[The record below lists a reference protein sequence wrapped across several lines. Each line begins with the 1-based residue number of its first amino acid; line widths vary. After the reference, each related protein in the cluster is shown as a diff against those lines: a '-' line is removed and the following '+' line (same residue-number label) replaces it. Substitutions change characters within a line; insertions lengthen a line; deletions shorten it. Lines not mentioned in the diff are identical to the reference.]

1 MKAAL
6 RLLPFLAA
14 LPACEQVIEP
24 DLPEHRP
31 RLVLHAFFTNDG
43 VWSAHVGRSF
53 PILELQLTADER
65 PAVADAA
72 VALLAG
78 DRAVGEL
85 EFDDAAQE
93 YVFGDSALQAGE
105 TYSLRVSAPGFETV
119 RATDAVPMPVPT
131 SVLSYRALPSSRYGS
146 GGWVEFSFELEIED
160 PPGEANY
167 YQVSLYRVFTGRGAS
182 RLYLSTNDPS
192 ILADNNVDGSPLEEG
207 KFEGYAPYFRDT
219 LFDGRTHEIELSTD
233 FDSGMPRSRV
243 SESEPDLSGIHL
255 QVLYISEA
263 YYQYLKSARL
273 HDYTL
278 DNPFAEPL
286 NVYGNV
292 ENGYGIFAG
301 YSSRTLEF
309 AREQE

>member
-14 LPACEQVIEP
+14 LCACEQVIEP

-31 RLVLHAFFTNDG
+31 RLVLHAIFTNDG

-53 PILELQLTADER
+53 PILELQLTASER

-78 DRAVGEL
+78 DRVVGDL
-85 EFDDAAQE
+85 EFDDAAQA
-93 YVFGDSALQAGE
+93 YVFGDSALQAGK

-131 SVLSYRALPSSRYGS
+131 SVLSYRAIASSRSGS
-146 GGWVEFSFELEIED
+146 GDRVEFSLELEIED
-160 PPGEANY
+160 PPGEENY
-167 YQVSLYRVFTGRGAS
+167 YQVSLYRVFAGRGAS
-182 RLYLSTNDPS
+182 RIELSFSTKDPS

-219 LFDGRTHEIELSTD
+219 LFDGRTREIELSHD
-233 FDSGMPRSRV
+233 LGRDPDPDPSGMY
-243 SESEPDLSGIHL
+243 L

-263 YYQYLKSARL
+263 YYQYLKTARL
-273 HDYTL
+273 HDDTL
-278 DNPFAEPL
+278 ANPFAEPL

-301 YSSRTLEF
+301 YSSRTFELALE
-309 AREQE
+309 E